1 MKELLSGACNF
12 ECLEI
17 PPKECLTLVISS
29 QEQITNV
36 LKSLHKKESLT
47 DMLCKKISPGGCCP
61 WILYG
66 QAKVH
71 IPMINNCSSFRPI
84 LNPYL
89 NLTRHSI
96 SYKISSAYFI
106 SING

>member
-17 PPKECLTLVISS
+17 PPKECLTLVINS

-47 DMLCKKISPGGCCP
+47 DMLC
-61 WILYG
+61 
-66 QAKVH
+66 V
-71 IPMINNCSSFRPI
+71 M
-84 LNPYL
+84 
-89 NLTRHSI
+89 
-96 SYKISSAYFI
+96 
-106 SING
+106 